1 MFPSLAFLHAYP
13 LTSMHT
19 RTHMHTYIFC
29 GPGLEECWVS
39 LQPPPLR
46 RLGFTTLA
54 PLTSFHSKVCPLR
67 AATFLSEPGDCDRFA
82 KWHTYTN
89 THIYGHTRGH
99 KQRGGC
105 SVQGGTRERWAP
117 AIKPSEDEARVLPW
131 TGQYFLP
138 LCQDA
143 VRTGSRRASDMNDIY
158 KAAVCPHSKH
168 IQLKECNWLPLAK
181 LFDLLGAHQ
190 NTVRTNLVWE
200 WCFYGSKTIIL
211 NIS

>member
-1 MFPSLAFLHAYP
+1 MFPSLAFLHA
-13 LTSMHT
+13 HT
-19 RTHMHTYIFC
+19 QTHTHIYILWSRSR
-29 GPGLEECWVS
+29 GMLSVPTAP
-39 LQPPPLR
+39 PPPLR

-105 SVQGGTRERWAP
+105 SAQGGTRERWTP

-143 VRTGSRRASDMNDIY
+143 VRTGSKRASDMNDIY
-158 KAAVCPHSKH
+158 KAAVWSHSKH
-168 IQLKECNWLPLAK
+168 SWKSAVDFLWWSYLICWVL
-181 LFDLLGAHQ
+181 
-190 NTVRTNLVWE
+190 TRTLWE
-200 WCFYGSKTIIL
+200 LI
-211 NIS
+211 